1 MGWWWER
8 GGAPEAPIYDL
19 RWTICDLDVSALRAE
34 MRSESE
40 GGRREHGMVVVGKGR
55 DAGGAYLRFDLRW
68 TMDDLRLSSQMRLS
82 WGSGRVSSSFLPSPG
97 NQFPEARIPL
107 HSGKRSFSY

>member
-1 MGWWWER
+1 
-8 GGAPEAPIYDL
+8 
-19 RWTICDLDVSALRAE
+19 
-34 MRSESE
+34 
-40 GGRREHGMVVVGKGR
+40 MVVVGKGR
-55 DAGGAYLRFDLRW
+55 GAGGAYLRF

>member
-8 GGAPEAPIYDL
+8 GGASEAPIYDL
-19 RWTICDLDVSALRAE
+19 RFTIWMLARSARRCAAKAKVE
-34 MRSESE
+34 EGAWDG
-40 GGRREHGMVVVGKGR
+40 GGRKG
-55 DAGGAYLRFDLRW
+55 AGRRRRLF
-68 TMDDLRLSSQMRLS
+68 TMDDLRLFSQMRLP
-82 WGSGRVSSSFLPSPG
+82 WGLGRVSSSFLPSPG

>member
-55 DAGGAYLRFDLRW
+55 LF
-68 TMDDLRLSSQMRLS
+68 TMDDLRLFSQMRLP
-82 WGSGRVSSSFLPSPG
+82 WGLGRVSSSFLPSPG

>member
-40 GGRREHGMVVVGKGR
+40 GG
-55 DAGGAYLRFDLRW
+55 GGSMGW
-68 TMDDLRLSSQMRLS
+68 
-82 WGSGRVSSSFLPSPG
+82 WW
-97 NQFPEARIPL
+97 
-107 HSGKRSFSY
+107 